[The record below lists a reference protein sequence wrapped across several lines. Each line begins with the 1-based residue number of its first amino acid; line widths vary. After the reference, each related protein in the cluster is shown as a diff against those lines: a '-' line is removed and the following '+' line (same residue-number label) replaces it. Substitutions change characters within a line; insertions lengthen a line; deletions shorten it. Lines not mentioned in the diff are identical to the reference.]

1 MRTDDVASRATP
13 RADHDPDPSGPVRSG
28 EPVERRRSWLPLLL
42 PVLVVSLLLLAG
54 VTVTLPYYTVGPGE
68 VVAVTGRIRVP
79 DERGFPPRGELL
91 LTSVLL
97 RSATALEALSG
108 WIDDDVDVVPAPQVL
123 GAPATPETRQEF
135 SRQGRQSMGRSQE
148 VAVVVALRRLGIAV
162 PTKGAGALVTEV
174 APGSAAEGRLAPG
187 ELITGVGGRPV
198 GAAEE
203 LVEVVQAHRP
213 GDVLVLEVVGTDDT
227 IRTEDIVPTQRPGTE
242 GPSLGVLVRTEDER
256 FDLPFPVDIDA
267 GEVGGSSGGLAL
279 SLGVLDWLTPGE
291 LTGGHRVAATGTIAL
306 DGRVGEVGGT
316 GQKAAAARAAGAE
329 YFLVPPGGVPDAV
342 AHAGA
347 KLRVLEVT
355 TLEEAIAAL
364 RSIGGEVPPP
374 APE

>member
-1 MRTDDVASRATP
+1 M
-13 RADHDPDPSGPVRSG
+13 
-28 EPVERRRSWLPLLL
+28 
-42 PVLVVSLLLLAG
+42 LVVSLLLLAA
-54 VTVTLPYYTVGPGE
+54 VTITLPYFTVGPGE
-68 VVAVTGRIRVP
+68 VVVVTGHIRVP
-79 DERGFPPRGELL
+79 DDRGFPPRGELL

-97 RSATALEALSG
+97 RSPTALEALSG
-108 WIDDDVDVVPAPQVL
+108 WVDDDVDVVPAPQVL

-148 VAVVVALRRLGIAV
+148 VAVVVALRRLGFAV
-162 PTKGAGALVTEV
+162 PTKGAGALVIEV
-174 APGSAAEGRLAPG
+174 VPGSAAEGRLAPG

-203 LVEVVQAHRP
+203 LVEAVQVHRP
-213 GDVLVLEVVGTDDT
+213 GDVLLLEVVGTDDT
-227 IRTEDIVPTQRPGTE
+227 TRTEEIAPTRRPGSP
-242 GPSLGVLVRTEDER
+242 GASLGVSLRTEGER

-279 SLGVLDWLTPGE
+279 ALGVLDWLRPGE
-291 LTGGHRVAATGTIAL
+291 LTGGHRVAVTGTIAL

-347 KLRVLEVT
+347 KLRVLEVS

-364 RSIGGEVPPP
+364 GSIGGDLTSLT
-374 APE
+374 PE